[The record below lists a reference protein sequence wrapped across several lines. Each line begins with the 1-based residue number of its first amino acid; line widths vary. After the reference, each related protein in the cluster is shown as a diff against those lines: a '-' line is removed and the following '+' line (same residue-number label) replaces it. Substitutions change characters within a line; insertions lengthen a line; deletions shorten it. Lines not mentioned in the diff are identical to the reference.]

1 MRVSW
6 LCRYQVLAAPEVLNG
21 PGYSTKA
28 DIFSVGIILYTIL
41 TGVSPFY
48 GKTQQE
54 VLQKNKA
61 CSIEYPDKYW
71 SNVSLSAKSLVEKM
85 TEKNP
90 YKRPTATECLQHQWF
105 NVPSIPHFGS
115 LLAVQENIKL
125 MQPMYAF

>member
-1 MRVSW
+1 MW
-6 LCRYQVLAAPEVLNG
+6 LPWICRYIFSTAPEVLIG

-61 CSIEYPDKYW
+61 CNIEYPEKYW
-71 SNVSLSAKSLVEKM
+71 SNVSAHAKSLVERM

-90 YKRPTATECLQHQWF
+90 YKRPTAAECLQHQWF
-105 NVPSIPHFGS
+105 NTSCIPHFGS
-115 LLAVQENIKL
+115 LIAVQENIKL
-125 MQPMYAF
+125 MQPT